1 MNKVKDLIKTRINK
15 KIKKNI
21 NLFYGILF
29 VLSIIITV
37 SLCHTITTVFDA
49 NLNVLGNLFVWGM
62 GFIFFLVLQILIPMV
77 LTQYAFKKEIKLLLK
92 ENLKELEPISF
103 HTNWE
108 TKNLRKYT
116 PLGCVV
122 NVDKDTGYIYFC
134 KERMDNYA
142 HYYVIDTMYSD
153 ERMYVVQKA
162 YDDTNNIPRILREV
176 KVNKFIQGFKG

>member
-1 MNKVKDLIKTRINK
+1 MKDLIKARVNK
-15 KIKKNI
+15 KIKQKVKVLYAI
-21 NLFYGILF
+21 YF
-29 VLSIIITV
+29 VLAVIVSVAICSWIMIT
-37 SLCHTITTVFDA
+37 FDA
-49 NLNVLGNLFVWGM
+49 QLNILGNLFVMGM
-62 GFIFFLVLQILIPMV
+62 SFIFFLVLQVLIPMI
-77 LTQYAFKKEIKLLLK
+77 LTRYAFKQEVKLLLK
-92 ENLKELEPISF
+92 EDLKELEPISF

-108 TKNLRKYT
+108 TENLRKYA

-122 NVDKDTGYIYFC
+122 NIDKDTGYIYFC

-176 KVNKFIQGFKG
+176 QVNRFVQGFKG